1 MYLPQYIMAILM
13 LYNKNFIKKIYKVI
27 RSRNISIIA
36 IVIVTIVMDFLVSFS
51 AIVHDRDNPLFKEF
65 VFISF
70 SIFIVLLT
78 LYFFNI

>member
-1 MYLPQYIMAILM
+1 MKKRTKVLIGIL
-13 LYNKNFIKKIYKVI
+13 IV
-27 RSRNISIIA
+27 ISIIA

-70 SIFIVLLT
+70 
-78 LYFFNI
+78 